1 MNPRVIT
8 SPDRDLR
15 DARALNGRS
24 SGATPIPLRD
34 RIIAG
39 TIVDENN
46 CWIWQ
51 LAVDEDG
58 YGQMMIGAWQTGKV
72 RCARAYRVAYEE
84 FVGDVPEGL
93 ELDHLCRVTR
103 CCNPAHLEAVTHRI
117 NAQRGDQGKWQKVK
131 THCPKG
137 HPYSGDNLVV
147 HESAPN
153 HRRCRACMRAWGSK

>member
-15 DARALNGRS
+15 DSRALNGRS
-24 SGATPIPLRD
+24 SGGTPIPLRD
-34 RIIAG
+34 RIIAN
-39 TIVDENN
+39 TVVDDNG

-51 LAVDEDG
+51 LTVNELG
-58 YGQMMIGAWQTGKV
+58 YGHLTIGAWLTGAIQTRK
-72 RCARAYRVAYEE
+72 AHRVAYEE
-84 FVGDVPEGL
+84 LVGPIPDGM

-103 CCNPAHLEAVTHRI
+103 CCNPAHLEPVTHRV
-117 NAQRGDQGKWQKVK
+117 NTRRGDQGQWQKVK

-147 HESAPN
+147 HASAPN